1 MKSKEIALNIDFPFS
16 FDARGRT
23 ATVDDPGHVRNMI
36 ELLLFTRP
44 GERVNRLDFGSGLM
58 HMVFAP
64 NSPELAAALQVT
76 TQAALQRYLGDVI
89 DVQALEV
96 TAEEATLRVKLRYAL
111 KRTGE
116 QRQETFHQGGSS

>member
-1 MKSKEIALNIDFPFS
+1 MQIKEIDLNIDFPFS

-23 ATVDDPGHVRNMI
+23 AIVDDPGHIRNMI

-44 GERVNRLDFGSGLM
+44 GERVNRPDFGSGLM

-64 NSPELAAALQVT
+64 NSPELAAALQYT

-96 TAEEATLRVKLRYAL
+96 TAEEATLTVKLRYTL

-116 QRQETFHQGGSS
+116 QHEETFQQGGIS

>member
-1 MKSKEIALNIDFPFS
+1 MQSKEIALNIDFPFS

-23 ATVDDPGHVRNMI
+23 AMVDDAGHIRNMI

-44 GERVNRLDFGSGLM
+44 GERVNRPDFGSGLM

-64 NSPELAAALQVT
+64 NSPELAAALQYT

-96 TAEEATLRVKLRYAL
+96 TAEEATLTVKLRYTL

-116 QRQETFHQGGSS
+116 QHEETFQQGGIS

>member
-1 MKSKEIALNIDFPFS
+1 MNIAHPFT
-16 FDARGRT
+16 FDVLGRT
-23 ATVDDPGHVRNMI
+23 ATTDDTRHIRDMI
-36 ELLLFTRP
+36 YLLLFTRP
-44 GERVNRLDFGSGLM
+44 GERVMRPEFGSGLM

-64 NSPELAAALQVT
+64 NSPELAAALQYT

-96 TAEEATLRVKLRYAL
+96 TVEEATLTVYLRYAV

-116 QRQETFHQGGSS
+116 VRTETLTTGATV